1 MRKWLSITVTA
12 GAVFLLLMSPL
23 RAIGGED
30 RGSVHGKGTCNMGS
44 TWELVMEPE
53 TGIKFEATIET
64 GAPDQQW
71 DITLLYEHVVLLH
84 EVETTEDDG
93 GFEVVKVENNK
104 IGEDHAT
111 VRATNLDTGEQCWGK
126 LMATL

>member
-1 MRKWLSITVTA
+1 MRKWLSITVAA

-30 RGSVHGKGTCNMGS
+30 RGSVHAKGGCTMGS

-64 GAPDQQW
+64 GVPDQRW
-71 DITLLYEHVVLLH
+71 DITLKYESVVLLH
-84 EVETTEDDG
+84 EIETTEDDG
-93 GFEVVKVENNK
+93 GFEVIKVENNK
-104 IGEDHAT
+104 QGEDHAT
-111 VRATNLDTGEQCWGK
+111 VLATNLNTGERCWGK
-126 LMATL
+126 LQATL